1 MITCQRQKPNIS
13 VGVNVKK
20 ADLVDLPE
28 TVENSLFGHLSRVR
42 GRGPSPSGA
51 AGASQMRV
59 PLVNNSRHGLFILR
73 HNKDA
78 DP

>member
-1 MITCQRQKPNIS
+1 MIACQRQKSNIS

-20 ADLVDLPE
+20 ADLVPE